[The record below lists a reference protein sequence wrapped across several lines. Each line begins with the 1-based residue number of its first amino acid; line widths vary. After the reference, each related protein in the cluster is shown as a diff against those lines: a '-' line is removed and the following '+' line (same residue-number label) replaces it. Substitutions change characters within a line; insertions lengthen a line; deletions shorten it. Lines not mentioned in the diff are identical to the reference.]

1 MRGHHYYYIPA
12 KIMMSERKEQK
23 PVNDKAIIPMTI
35 NQIQNQ
41 LKDDSQFQGQN
52 FHTISIVGRLE
63 SFRREPRS
71 NMLLFNDGTGNIE
84 GQINIQDGKMPP
96 YAEGIPLEG
105 KQGDY
110 FFVVLKP
117 KFGDDNKKYYIHM
130 IKEVT
135 NYNTLTKHH
144 SDIILSQLIRT
155 KH

>member
-1 MRGHHYYYIPA
+1 
-12 KIMMSERKEQK
+12 MS
-23 PVNDKAIIPMTI
+23 IY
-35 NQIQNQ
+35 QIQTQ
-41 LKDDSQFQGQN
+41 LKDDSMFEGQH
-52 FHTISIVGRLE
+52 FHTLSIVGRLE

-96 YAEGIPLEG
+96 YAESIPLEG

-117 KFGDDNKKYYIHM
+117 KFGEDNKKYYIHM
-130 IKEVT
+130 IKEIT
-135 NYNTLTKHH
+135 NYNQLTKHY
-144 SDIILSQLIRT
+144 SDVILSYLIRT